1 MDTVITYL
9 TLSFVVS
16 FLLGSIPWGVIISKL
31 AFHKDLRDEGSGN
44 IGTTNAMRTLGKA
57 GGAAVFVLDFGKGL
71 LSGWLAA
78 AVFAPAAFQGAAAM
92 IGTEH
97 PELSMWPP
105 AGAFDVAALAM
116 ALAFAGCTLGHIFS
130 PWLKFHGGKGIA
142 VAAAMMVIGRGHTLY
157 FDNKTIEDYQGQE
170 YKAYERV
177 VVTVKGEEVAKLGK
191 RERGMATW
199 IGQSFKMTLEI
210 TEKKGDEPRTEEI
223 AIQLPYSVDGIVIN
237 PAAYTHTSV
246 ALLDAVKAVGIPT
259 VEVHISDPEKRE
271 EFRHVSYIRDAC
283 VGSIRGRGVQGYL
296 AGLKLLAEQ

>member
-57 GGAAVFVLDFGKGL
+57 GGAVVFVLDFGKGL

-142 VAAAMMVIGRGHTLY
+142 VAAACLFFVYGPAGFLI
-157 FDNKTIEDYQGQE
+157 
-170 YKAYERV
+170 
-177 VVTVKGEEVAKLGK
+177 
-191 RERGMATW
+191 
-199 IGQSFKMTLEI
+199 
-210 TEKKGDEPRTEEI
+210 EI
-223 AIQLPYSVDGIVIN
+223 AVF
-237 PAAYTHTSV
+237 
-246 ALLDAVKAVGIPT
+246 ALCVLAT
-259 VEVHISDPEKRE
+259 RY
-271 EFRHVSYIRDAC
+271 VS
-283 VGSIRGRGVQGYL
+283 VGSIAAAAVCPLLGLYFYWDSWVAWLIITATALVVIWAHRANIARL
-296 AGLKLLAEQ
+296 RAGTENRIGAKK